1 MKLSYKYFTFDVP
14 LCLLRWL
21 KRRMRWVRAAG
32 GIVTS
37 DEGRMLLIFRN
48 GRWDLPKGKVEAG
61 ETLMRA
67 AVREVQEETGLD
79 RLQPGRLVT
88 KTYHVYNLYGGW
100 HLKQTSW
107 FRMTTE
113 GIAPETHPHPR
124 SLSQGE
130 SVVILAD
137 RRRDRLIGIREHQ
150 IPRAGGLA
158 VHILLDE
165 HILQDENALARPH
178 QRGKIRDGLSLAG
191 GEGIFL
197 PLFRFGQGDLLLLE
211 EREKGVCIA
220 LQLEGQLQPKPFR
233 GFGQAASRQEDG
245 ARIFLLLF
253 C

>member
-1 MKLSYKYFTFDVP
+1 MKLSYQYFTFDVP

-113 GIAPETHPHPR
+113 GIAPETHP
-124 SLSQGE
+124 QME
-130 SVVILAD
+130 
-137 RRRDRLIGIREHQ
+137 
-150 IPRAGGLA
+150 
-158 VHILLDE
+158 
-165 HILQDENALARPH
+165 
-178 QRGKIRDGLSLAG
+178 
-191 GEGIFL
+191 EGITACNWVDGKEW
-197 PLFRFGQGDLLLLE
+197 FRRLQRSYGTLRLL
-211 EREKGVCIA
+211 
-220 LQLEGQLQPKPFR
+220 
-233 GFGQAASRQEDG
+233 SRKVWKE
-245 ARIFLLLF
+245 
-253 C
+253 